1 MLVGSSFSCLGGRKI
16 ETDPSE
22 LVSRGKDLPPTV
34 GVVESA
40 GIGLDPVGSSSGSGL
55 RMGLDCPK

>member
-40 GIGLDPVGSSSGSGL
+40 SIGLDPIGFFEWVRSSDGFGL
-55 RMGLDCPK
+55 P

>member
-40 GIGLDPVGSSSGSGL
+40 GIGLDPIGFFEWVRSSDGFGL
-55 RMGLDCPK
+55 P